1 MSQKPDVFDQKVS
14 GSPNSEAA
22 QYIQSVFN
30 SVAKVGAIA
39 KRVKTAITADASA
52 GLDITSLIPLGSQII
67 GVTVIA
73 TVANTLGTVTLKTNA
88 TSPVAIT
95 DAIIAA
101 VDKVVT
107 RVGTIDDAYNTV
119 TADGLLLVAGGT
131 DATAT
136 RAIVIIDYV

>member
-14 GSPNSEAA
+14 GSPNSEAS

-30 SVAKVGAIA
+30 SVAKVSAIA

-52 GLDITSLIPLGSQII
+52 GLNITSLIPLGSQII

-73 TVANTLGTVTLKTNA
+73 TAANTAGTVTLKTNA

-95 DAIIAA
+95 DAIVAA

-136 RAIVIIDYV
+136 RAIVVIDYV